1 MLGGR
6 AIVRD
11 TNENQL
17 REMRGEIRP
26 EKTSANNNKEAI
38 MTKKKKIEAPH
49 WRVRYSAG
57 TLSNPMLKAQA
68 IDKARRWGAKSIANN
83 ITGEV
88 EMIDTPKKATP
99 KSAENK

>member
-17 REMRGEIRP
+17 REMRGGIRP
-26 EKTSANNNKEAI
+26 ENTSANNNQEDK
-38 MTKKKKIEAPH
+38 MTKKKVKQAPH
-49 WRVRYSAG
+49 WRIKFNAG
-57 TLSNPMLKAQA
+57 TLSNPMLKADA
-68 IDKARRWGAKSIANN
+68 IKKARQWGAKSIANN

-88 EMIDTPKKATP
+88 ELIDKPKKATP
-99 KSAENK
+99 KSAKNK